1 MEGKKKILIADANE
15 SFRSA
20 LVQAIQ
26 SKENLELVGQTGD
39 GQEAIDLAKRLS
51 PDVLVL
57 DLVLGRMDGFD
68 VLDAVKP
75 MNITTVVLSNFI
87 QGCMADQVAV
97 RGGDYYMM
105 KPCQVS
111 SIADRIQMFSTGLQ
125 EERKVANS
133 RFDLEAAVSDIIHEI
148 GVPAHVKGYKYLREA
163 ITMAVLD
170 MDVMG
175 AVTKVLYP
183 EVAQTFHTTPSR
195 VERAIRH
202 AIELAWERGDLAIL
216 QKYFGYTV
224 SNSKGKPTNSEFIAM
239 IADRLRL
246 RYRQG

>member
-97 RGGDYYMM
+97 RGGDSSMM

-202 AIELAWERGDLAIL
+202 AIELAWERGDLDIL

>member
-20 LVQAIQ
+20 LVQAIR
-26 SKENLELVGQTGD
+26 SKDDLELVGQTGD
-39 GQEAIDLAKRLS
+39 GQEAIDLATRLS

-68 VLDAVKP
+68 VLDAVRH
-75 MNITTVVLSNFI
+75 MNITTMVLSNFI
-87 QGCMADQVAV
+87 QGCMADQVAL

-111 SIADRIQMFSTGLQ
+111 SVADRIQLLFSGLQ
-125 EERKVANS
+125 GERKVTNS
-133 RFDLEAAVSDIIHEI
+133 RLDLEAAVSDIIHEI

-163 ITMAVLD
+163 ISMVVID
-170 MDVMG
+170 MDVIS

-202 AIELAWERGDLAIL
+202 AIELAWERGDLDTL
-216 QKYFGYTV
+216 QKYFGFTV
-224 SNSKGKPTNSEFIAM
+224 STSKGKPTNSEFIAI

>member
-20 LVQAIQ
+20 LVQAIR
-26 SKENLELVGQTGD
+26 SKDDLELVGQTGD
-39 GQEAIDLAKRLS
+39 GQEAIDLATRLS

-68 VLDAVKP
+68 VLDAVRH
-75 MNITTVVLSNFI
+75 MNITTMVLSNFI
-87 QGCMADQVAV
+87 LGCMADQVAL

-111 SIADRIQMFSTGLQ
+111 SVADRIQMLSSGLQ
-125 EERKVANS
+125 GERKVTNS
-133 RFDLEAAVSDIIHEI
+133 RLDLEAAVSDIIHEI

-163 ITMAVLD
+163 ISMVVID
-170 MDVMG
+170 MDVIS

-202 AIELAWERGDLAIL
+202 AIELAWERGDLDTL
-216 QKYFGYTV
+216 QKYFGFTV
-224 SNSKGKPTNSEFIAM
+224 STSKGKPTNSEFIAI

>member
-20 LVQAIQ
+20 LVQAIR
-26 SKENLELVGQTGD
+26 SKDNLELIGQTGD

-57 DLVLGRMDGFD
+57 DLVLGRVDGFD
-68 VLDAVKP
+68 VLDAVSH
-75 MNITTVVLSNFI
+75 MNITTMVLSNFI
-87 QGCMADQVAV
+87 QGCMADQVAL

-111 SIADRIQMFSTGLQ
+111 SVADRIQMLSSGLHGVQ
-125 EERKVANS
+125 KVTNK
-133 RFDLEAAVSDIIHEI
+133 RLDLEAEVSDIIHEI

-163 ITMAVLD
+163 ITMAVID
-170 MDVMG
+170 MDVIS

-202 AIELAWERGDLAIL
+202 AIELAWQRGDLDTL
-216 QKYFGYTV
+216 QKYFGFTV

-239 IADRLRL
+239 ISDRLRL

>member
-1 MEGKKKILIADANE
+1 M
-15 SFRSA
+15 
-20 LVQAIQ
+20 
-26 SKENLELVGQTGD
+26 TT
-39 GQEAIDLAKRLS
+39 RLS

-68 VLDAVKP
+68 VLDAVRH
-75 MNITTVVLSNFI
+75 MNITTMVLSNFI
-87 QGCMADQVAV
+87 QGCMADQVAL

-111 SIADRIQMFSTGLQ
+111 SVADRIQMLSSGLQ
-125 EERKVANS
+125 GERKVTNS
-133 RFDLEAAVSDIIHEI
+133 RLDLEAAVSDIIHEI

-163 ITMAVLD
+163 ISMVVID
-170 MDVMG
+170 MDVIS

-202 AIELAWERGDLAIL
+202 AIELAWERGDLDTL
-216 QKYFGYTV
+216 QKYFGFTV
-224 SNSKGKPTNSEFIAM
+224 STSKGKPTNSEFIAI

>member
-26 SKENLELVGQTGD
+26 SKNNLELVGQTGD
-39 GQEAIDLAKRLS
+39 GQEAIDLAQRLA

-57 DLVLGRMDGFD
+57 DLVLGRVDGFD

-75 MNITTVVLSNFI
+75 MNVTTMVLSNFI
-87 QGCMADQVAV
+87 QGCMADQVAS

-105 KPCQVS
+105 KPCQVAS
-111 SIADRIQMFSTGLQ
+111 VADRIQMLSRGLQ
-125 EERKVANS
+125 GRREVTNS
-133 RFDLEAAVSDIIHEI
+133 RLDLEGEISMIIHEI
-148 GVPAHVKGYKYLREA
+148 GVPAHIKGYKYLREA
-163 ITMAVLD
+163 IAMAVID
-170 MDVMG
+170 MDVIS

-183 EVAQTFHTTPSR
+183 EVAQTFSTTPSR

-202 AIELAWERGDLAIL
+202 AIEVAWERGDLDIL